1 MNIVRGNSRTRIYWW
16 LAAEAFGAE
25 RVSGCPVFHDQ
36 RRTKELEAMEMSP
49 HAGRRSFR
57 LRLMALSAP

>member
-1 MNIVRGNSRTRIYWW
+1 MRIYWR
-16 LAAEAFGAE
+16 LAAEAFRAE

-49 HAGRRSFR
+49 HEGRRSFR